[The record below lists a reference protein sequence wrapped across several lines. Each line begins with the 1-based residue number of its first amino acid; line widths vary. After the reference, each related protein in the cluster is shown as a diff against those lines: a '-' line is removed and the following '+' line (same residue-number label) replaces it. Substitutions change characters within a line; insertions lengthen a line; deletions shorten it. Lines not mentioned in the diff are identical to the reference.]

1 MSGKTTQQL
10 AQDEKDK
17 LLFDR
22 IARKYA
28 KKDVTVSTSIPR
40 KYQIQYAVSKVTH
53 ETGRAITIADIG
65 CGVGASAQYLA
76 DYCSHYVGID
86 HSAEMIEIAK
96 EMDWGRTQTEFIAAD
111 IKSPELHEL
120 SSDMVL
126 AIGALHHMTELDE
139 VMDAVKRMSKQGGWF
154 VAIEPQRGNPVIS
167 LARWIRKRID
177 RTYSE
182 DQHFFSASELRELC
196 ERNGFVNI
204 ELEYQG
210 FFSKPFGQVILP
222 FEPLA
227 RIISTVSVAVDRVL
241 DRHLPGPFRRFSWD
255 VIVRAQIPGD
265 QSNGN

>member
-1 MSGKTTQQL
+1 MSLNRNRSLMSGKTTQQL

-167 LARWIRKRID
+167 LARWI
-177 RTYSE
+177 
-182 DQHFFSASELRELC
+182 ASELTEPILKTS
-196 ERNGFVNI
+196 I
-204 ELEYQG
+204 
-210 FFSKPFGQVILP
+210 FFLP
-222 FEPLA
+222 QNFANCAKETG
-227 RIISTVSVAVDRVL
+227 S
-241 DRHLPGPFRRFSWD
+241 
-255 VIVRAQIPGD
+255 
-265 QSNGN
+265 